1 MNSFQ
6 GRQFEPIKTAD
17 FFFIGTGIDHFGRK
31 AALAEF
37 LINIVGPGI
46 SDIRAVFLEGHA
58 KKEKIGPA
66 DIDLGLQKPG
76 QDLAHHKLD
85 MPLLMRRP
93 AETTWE

>member
-58 KKEKIGPA
+58 KRKRLA
-66 DIDLGLQKPG
+66 LQISI
-76 QDLAHHKLD
+76 LACRSRVRTWRTTKLD

>member
-58 KKEKIGPA
+58 KKGKDWPC
-66 DIDLGLQKPG
+66 
-76 QDLAHHKLD
+76 
-85 MPLLMRRP
+85 RYRSWP
-93 AETTWE
+93 AEAGSGPGAPQNLTCHC